1 MNPKIK
7 LNLHLQLLKV
17 LTEITANNINTVT
30 KTPQQH
36 FIKLMVMKLHQKF
49 YTKTL
54 EKRFS
59 KSSEPIKMTVKY
71 EEAYA
76 LDLFLQ
82 YAEMEE
88 YERNIISGFILQL
101 NQSIQ

>member
-1 MNPKIK
+1 
-7 LNLHLQLLKV
+7 
-17 LTEITANNINTVT
+17 
-30 KTPQQH
+30 
-36 FIKLMVMKLHQKF
+36 MKLHQKF

-59 KSSEPIKMTVKY
+59 KSSESIKMTVKY

-88 YERNIISGFILQL
+88 YESNIISGFILQL